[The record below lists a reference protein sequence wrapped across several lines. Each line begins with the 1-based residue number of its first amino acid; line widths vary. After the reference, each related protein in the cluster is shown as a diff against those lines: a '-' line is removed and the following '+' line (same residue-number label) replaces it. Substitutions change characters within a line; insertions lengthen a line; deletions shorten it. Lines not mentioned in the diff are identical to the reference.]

1 MASSIAWRDRSFG
14 YDDAYSSNG
23 PRTHRKFAGA
33 AFLCIA
39 FACAWT
45 LWTNLA
51 GSGEGGVADV
61 ASSPAPATSPARA
74 PATALNAVARRTLVA
89 AGYSKLAEAF
99 NSYGTH
105 FDARYLGFAPGKFA
119 KGSALIADGRPAS
132 DRSGIE
138 GTQSAAATRS
148 GGKPAAPGDAATGPA
163 PRAPQIRT
171 ASLRDAL
178 HGSRAGVD
186 ERAERPSIFQRL
198 FGKPSPVALAYA
210 APEDGGLSGQGVPA
224 GRYDRS
230 TAVYDIS
237 AHVVYLPDGTR
248 LEAHSGFG
256 PRLDDPRYADE
267 KMRGVTPPNVYDL
280 EMREGLFHGVRALR
294 LIPLDEAKV
303 LGRTGLLAHTF
314 MLGPNGQSN
323 GCVSFRDYDAFL
335 RAYLSGEIKRLA
347 VVARLD

>member
-1 MASSIAWRDRSFG
+1 
-14 YDDAYSSNG
+14 
-23 PRTHRKFAGA
+23 
-33 AFLCIA
+33 
-39 FACAWT
+39 
-45 LWTNLA
+45 
-51 GSGEGGVADV
+51 
-61 ASSPAPATSPARA
+61 
-74 PATALNAVARRTLVA
+74 LNAVARRSLVA
-89 AGYSKLAEAF
+89 AGYAKLAEAF

-119 KGSALIADGRPAS
+119 KGSELIADGQPLVSAAAS
-132 DRSGIE
+132 RAGIE
-138 GTQSAAATRS
+138 GTQTAAATRS
-148 GGKPAAPGDAATGPA
+148 GGGPTAPSVSASEQT
-163 PRAPQIRT
+163 PRVPQVRT
-171 ASLRDAL
+171 AALRDAL
-178 HGSRAGVD
+178 HGSRAGVN
-186 ERAERPSIFQRL
+186 ERPEKPSIFQRL
-198 FGKPSPVALAYA
+198 FGSKPTPVALAYA

-280 EMREGLFHGVRALR
+280 ELREAPFHGVKALR

-303 LGRTGLLAHTF
+303 FGRTGLLAHTF